1 MRKIT
6 YREVLKEALREE
18 MRRDPRVFLLGEDIA
33 QFGGSYKVTQGL
45 LDEFG
50 PERVRNTPISEA
62 AIVGAA
68 VGAALTGMRPVAEL
82 MYVDFSWIAMDQ
94 IANQAAKNRYM
105 FGGKAKVPMVLRTQ
119 GGTGRSSAAQ
129 HAQSLEA
136 WFIHI
141 PGLKV
146 VMPATP
152 YDAKGLLKTA
162 IRDDNPVI
170 FIEHKLLYPETGEVP
185 EEEVLVPLGV
195 AEVKRAGEDV
205 TVVAHSRMVHL
216 ALRAADRLAAEG
228 ISCEVVDPRTLDP
241 LDVPAILRS
250 VEKTSRLHPPG
261 GGGAVLL
268 RLGGGR
274 PRGGGGPGLPGCPH
288 PAGDRPGHPHALL
301 PQAGALCGPER
312 RAGHRRRPRGLR
324 LAPKCTGRRVSP
336 EWPGRATLP

>member
-6 YREVLKEALREE
+6 YREALKEALREE

-82 MYVDFSWIAMDQ
+82 MYVDFSGIAMDQ

-170 FIEHKLLYPETGEVP
+170 FIEHKLLYPETGDVP

-195 AEVKRAGEDV
+195 ADVKRAGEDV

-241 LDVPAILRS
+241 LDAPTILRS
-250 VEKTSRLHPPG
+250 VEKTSRLVILQE
-261 GGGAVLL
+261 AVAQ
-268 RLGGGR
+268 
-274 PRGGGGPGLPGCPH
+274 CSF
-288 PAGDRPGHPHALL
+288 ASEVAAIVAEEALDCL
-301 PQAGALCGPER
+301 D
-312 RAGHRRRPRGLR
+312 
-324 LAPKCTGRRVSP
+324 APIRRVTALDTPMPFSP
-336 EWPGRATLP
+336 KLERFVVPSEERLIAAVREVCA